1 MAEDAE
7 REPDLAAIFE
17 DSGDEGSFDG
27 FEGRRS
33 NNDSDS
39 DVDLEGLE
47 DDDGGSA
54 PGGTDDKEEEA
65 RWTDHL
71 SDFPIPD
78 FTAATGLNFNLPD
91 NPNPLDYFVEFVD
104 DNLWDLIVVETNRYA
119 RQKLSNSPERLANFL
134 PVTRAELK
142 AFMGI
147 NIIMGINRLPHLA
160 LY

>member
-1 MAEDAE
+1 MAKDAE
-7 REPDLAAIFE
+7 REPDLVGVFE

-47 DDDGGSA
+47 DDDVCPA
-54 PGGTDDKEEEA
+54 PGGSDDGEEA

-71 SDFPIPD
+71 SDFPILD

-91 NPNPLDYFVEFVD
+91 IPNPLDYFVEFF
-104 DNLWDLIVVETNRYA
+104 R
-119 RQKLSNSPERLANFL
+119 
-134 PVTRAELK
+134 
-142 AFMGI
+142 
-147 NIIMGINRLPHLA
+147 
-160 LY
+160 